1 MIDSNKRW
9 IPILLALAFCLRF
22 TSCAGDGEIFADG
35 SFASSTASL
44 ADGLILSWNAPVSYS
59 DATLLDPFEEL
70 DVYEIYVNQTGIFF
84 PDDEPVAYV
93 SAIDSYGNITE
104 SFDLGN
110 LIYTFT
116 DGQTY
121 HVSMRSAS
129 KLGSR
134 SDFSPVFTFTIQA
147 DSEPAADYDQFLCT
161 PPALIMVQPAA

>member
-22 TSCAGDGEIFADG
+22 TSCAGDGEILADG
-35 SFASSTASL
+35 SLASSTASL

-59 DATLLDPFEEL
+59 DSTLLDPLEEL

-93 SAIDSYGNITE
+93 SAIDSYGNATE

-110 LIYTFT
+110 LIYPFT
-116 DGQTY
+116 VGQTC

-134 SDFSPVFTFTIQA
+134 SDFSPVFTFTIQT

-161 PPALIMVQPAA
+161 PPAAIRMQPAA